1 MRRWLLLSSTAAL
14 GWLAFTACG
23 DDPTTGTTP
32 TPDRDASVYQDGSVT
47 PTATCKAETSG
58 GAVQAP
64 TFVRNIKAGE
74 TAWFSSPGLVDLD
87 GDGKLEIVAPLYST
101 FIYDANGKQLGKGT
115 STKGRVYAPSVVA
128 DLDGDGIKEIVVGGN
143 EGTVAAYEFKNG
155 ALSLKAGWPASTCSA
170 GQCPEARGMAAG
182 DLDRDGK
189 IEVAV
194 TTTNTADTG
203 AQVFVFSADGKLF
216 QPKSA
221 SVTAWPRYNEF
232 TGPGND
238 SDFNGQGNNG
248 YGCYGENVGIG
259 NVDDDPDLEIIA
271 TYDNHQIN
279 VFNLDGTSV
288 LASDWYTNP
297 ANKYVGKRMGW
308 GQFIRWLDPK
318 IEDDHYHSHLD
329 PWPDVKTSMW
339 LQLTASPPN
348 VVDMDGDGKN
358 EVVSIPN
365 AEMKEPYETQ
375 GYAFMV
381 LDGAQGGGTRSA
393 RRHAGFETMPMSD
406 KPAVRGD
413 TDYYPPSGIPAPVT
427 VNLLGDARPEIVAS
441 IPDGYVYA
449 IGPDGSRLWRYD
461 YAKGAPKVF
470 ASEPVVV
477 DLNKDGTPEII
488 FGTYSLAAGGGH
500 IIILANSGALLFDVP
515 LPNQGANGNGIGIP
529 GAPSIAD
536 LDGDGQLEIVVAT
549 FEHGIDVFTVPGS
562 GKACMPWPTGR
573 GNLLR
578 NGAGPNAAN

>member
-194 TTTNTADTG
+194 TNTNTADTG

-381 LDGAQGGGTRSA
+381 LDGAHGGGTRSA
-393 RRHAGFETMPMSD
+393 RRPAGFETMPMSD

-515 LPNQGANGNGIGIP
+515 LPNQCANGNGIGIP
-529 GAPSIAD
+529 GAPSRAD
-536 LDGDGQLEIVVAT
+536 IDGDGQLEIVVAT